1 MSVCTSWHWQRKR
14 LSVSTPMCILQI
26 KRIQHESLSGRQIPD
41 KPPPP
46 YTPPGSPT
54 VERAA
59 RAPAAPKLLEKY
71 VPSSKDEIIG
81 LVAPMARKLYAAKFS
96 EAAAAAAEVSGG
108 EESSAPPSRRVFV
121 SFLSDLASEIFEG
134 IYSCES
140 ESQNP
145 PWMPQK
151 PLARQRLSLP
161 RTECGLVARLQ
172 QEALIFFGME
182 RRAEK
187 ESLIVRWSQKKRDKV
202 DQILVRELHAEEAAW
217 TDYSK
222 DEALVKDQLSDAILN
237 LLVDDT
243 VREIKRVRKS
253 A

>member
-1 MSVCTSWHWQRKR
+1 MSTSTYC
-14 LSVSTPMCILQI
+14 SCVSISQI
-26 KRIQHESLSGRQIPD
+26 KRIQQESISGRQIPD

-54 VERAA
+54 VERTP
-59 RAPAAPKLLEKY
+59 RAPAVPKPVEKY
-71 VPSSKDEIIG
+71 VPSSREEIND
-81 LVAPMARKLYAAKFS
+81 LLAPMARDLYAAKFGGKTART
-96 EAAAAAAEVSGG
+96 AAD
-108 EESSAPPSRRVFV
+108 ESTVHPSRRVFV
-121 SFLSDLASEIFEG
+121 SFLSDLASEIFDA

-140 ESQNP
+140 ERQNP

-151 PLARQRLSLP
+151 PLTRERLMLP
-161 RTECGLVARLQ
+161 RTESELVARLQ
-172 QEALIFFGME
+172 REALIFFGME

-217 TDYSK
+217 TDYSR
-222 DEALVKDQLSDAILN
+222 DEALVKDQLSEAVLN
-237 LLVDDT
+237 LLIEDT
-243 VREIKRVRKS
+243 VKEIKRVRKS

>member
-1 MSVCTSWHWQRKR
+1 MSTSTFCS
-14 LSVSTPMCILQI
+14 SVSISQI
-26 KRIQHESLSGRQIPD
+26 KRIQQESISGRQIPD

-54 VERAA
+54 VERTP
-59 RAPAAPKLLEKY
+59 RAPAVPKPVEKY
-71 VPSSKDEIIG
+71 VPSSREEITD
-81 LVAPMARKLYAAKFS
+81 LLAPMARDLYAAKFGGKTAKAV
-96 EAAAAAAEVSGG
+96 EATAAAG
-108 EESSAPPSRRVFV
+108 EGPIHPSRRVFV
-121 SFLSDLASEIFEG
+121 SFLSDLASEIFEA

-140 ESQNP
+140 ERQNP

-151 PLARQRLSLP
+151 PLTRERLMLP
-161 RTECGLVARLQ
+161 RTESELVARLQ
-172 QEALIFFGME
+172 REALIFFGME

-217 TDYSK
+217 TDYSR
-222 DEALVKDQLSDAILN
+222 DEALVKDQLSEAVLN
-237 LLVDDT
+237 LLIEDT
-243 VREIKRVRKS
+243 VKEIKRVRKS